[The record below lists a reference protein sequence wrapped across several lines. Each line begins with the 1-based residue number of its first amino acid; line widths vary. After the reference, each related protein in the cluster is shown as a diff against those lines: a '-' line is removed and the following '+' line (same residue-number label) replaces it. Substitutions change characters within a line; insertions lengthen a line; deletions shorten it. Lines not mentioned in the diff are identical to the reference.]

1 MEFGAGML
9 GMKGILRKKKTANG
23 RVFEEDTIPKRK
35 RSHQ

>member
-9 GMKGILRKKKTANG
+9 GMKGVLRKKKTANG
-23 RVFEEDTIPKRK
+23 RVFEDTIPNRK